1 MVKLISI
8 TVFVAAIAFLTWLLI
23 HEVFYSPKAQIKR
36 LWKEVF
42 VLTHKMS
49 KYNSSNSFV
58 DSIVKDPYEKV
69 IHKKKQMI
77 NALLDY
83 HFDLEEDQEYI
94 EENRS

>member
-1 MVKLISI
+1 MVNLINT

-42 VLTHKMS
+42 VLTHRMS
-49 KYNSSNSFV
+49 KYNSDDSFV
-58 DSIVKDPYEKV
+58 DSIAKDPYEKV

-77 NALLDY
+77 NALLNY
-83 HFDLEEDQEYI
+83 HFDPEEDQEYI
-94 EENRS
+94 KENRP